1 MKFNFIKLYRSEFFV
16 EKMCNLLEVSTS
28 GFYEWLDRSDSKR
41 EIENQG
47 IVEKIR
53 QIHEGPKR
61 VYGSPR
67 ITQELQDECF
77 AVSENRI
84 ARLMKK
90 AGISAKTSKKFKVV
104 TTDSKHN
111 YPVSPNLLNRD
122 FAAKKPNQVWLSDI
136 TYIRLGNKFGYL
148 CAIMDL
154 FNREVIGWSFA
165 MHMHTDLVVD
175 AFKKAVRKTNPE
187 PSLIFHSDRGSQYA
201 SKDFRE
207 HLEIMGFKSSMSR
220 KGDCWDN
227 APMESFFH
235 TLKTEEVYCKD
246 YKQFK
251 VARNNIFDYIEVF
264 YNRIRKH
271 SSLGYLSPLQYLE
284 KCA

>member
-1 MKFNFIKLYRSEFFV
+1 
-16 EKMCNLLEVSTS
+16 MCHLLEVSTS
-28 GFYEWLDRSDSKR
+28 GFYEWLDRPDSNR
-41 EIENQG
+41 ETENQA
-47 IVEKIR
+47 IIKKIKG
-53 QIHEGPKR
+53 IHEGPKR

-67 ITQELQDECF
+67 ITQELQDEGF
-77 AVSENRI
+77 EVSENRI

-104 TTDSKHN
+104 TTDSNHS
-111 YPVSPNLLNRD
+111 YPVSPNLLNRC
-122 FAAKKPNQVWLSDI
+122 FVAEKLNQVWLSDI

-154 FNREVIGWSFA
+154 FNREIIGWSFA
-165 MHMHTDLVVD
+165 MNMHTDLVID
-175 AFKKAVRKTNPE
+175 ALRKAIRKANPA
-187 PSLIFHSDRGSQYA
+187 SGLIFHSDRGSQYA
-201 SKDFRE
+201 SKEFRE

-246 YKQFK
+246 YKQFN
-251 VARNNIFDYIEVF
+251 VAKNNLFDYIEVF